1 MRIAYKKERH
11 RDKGVR
17 KMRVKKEKEK
27 SRREA
32 HRVRKET
39 TFSSLG

>member
-1 MRIAYKKERH
+1 MRIAYKKERR

-17 KMRVKKEKEK
+17 KMRVKEEKEK

-32 HRVRKET
+32 QRLWKENN
-39 TFSSLG
+39 L